1 MQKMQAV
8 NRKKEWTTVGMS
20 MIGDR
25 FLPKNMKHQIW
36 KAQPMEGAAGDR
48 NRLGFPALT

>member
-1 MQKMQAV
+1 M
-8 NRKKEWTTVGMS
+8 KKSMENATPAFSVGMS